1 MAEHLMAMTGQLL
14 EEMMATYHSLG
25 IAGKVAGKFIHHPV
39 GLPTALVE
47 MWCGTY
53 QDVLSSVFWTVGDAG
68 THLHP
73 QFFTESHGSGFR
85 SDQWCRVWDPG
96 QACLD
101 DDACISCDFVVG
113 SQADSCRFYSEA
125 TFAGVPS
132 SANLRRALRP
142 LCEGHQFVDRQ

>member
-1 MAEHLMAMTGQLL
+1 
-14 EEMMATYHSLG
+14 
-25 IAGKVAGKFIHHPV
+25 
-39 GLPTALVE
+39 

-68 THLHP
+68 THRHP

-85 SDQWCRVWDPG
+85 SDHWCRVWDPG

-101 DDACISCDFVVG
+101 DDACISYDFVVG
-113 SQADSCRFYSEA
+113 SQADSCRFCSEGNV
-125 TFAGVPS
+125 AGEPS

-142 LCEGHQFVDRQ
+142 HCEGGVGPHIRVGSVFGIPQAVFER